1 MYVTF
6 KLNPS
11 TLHLYQQI
19 THLRDFKYWEIY
31 RGLTVKQI
39 KERERNFEY
48 PPRLKI
54 NCEHMDTSTKPLQS
68 RFTISKRSKDKEIP
82 IAQFPLVKKVTGM
95 YIIHDI
101 YVATVL
107 PQIMAQAFISF
118 QKLFTPATKQ
128 NW

>member
-1 MYVTF
+1 MSLKVRGPCS
-6 KLNPS
+6 L
-11 TLHLYQQI
+11 QI

-54 NCEHMDTSTKPLQS
+54 NCEQMDASKPLCS
-68 RFTISKRSKDKEIP
+68 SFKISKRSKDEEIP

-95 YIIHDI
+95 
-101 YVATVL
+101 
-107 PQIMAQAFISF
+107 
-118 QKLFTPATKQ
+118 
-128 NW
+128 